1 MTVNPFKAVIKPD
14 VVLTFRVVRG
24 IKKIWVDTSVE
35 NGYDLDDVEKLA
47 LRKEFLKYVDKFT
60 LPNS

>member
-1 MTVNPFKAVIKPD
+1 MTDNPFKDVIKPD

-35 NGYDLDDVEKLA
+35 NGYALDDVEQLV
-47 LRKEFLKYVDKFT
+47 LRKELLKYADKLT
-60 LPNS
+60 